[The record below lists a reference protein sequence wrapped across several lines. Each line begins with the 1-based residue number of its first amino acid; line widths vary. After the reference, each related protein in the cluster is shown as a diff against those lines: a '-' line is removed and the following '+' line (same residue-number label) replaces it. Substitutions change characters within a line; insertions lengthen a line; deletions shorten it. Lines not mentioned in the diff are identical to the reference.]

1 MKTTIAISVFLTLF
15 YASAGDVIDLGRQPS
30 SFKDLQGRQYN
41 ALLIKADLDGV
52 VYVENG
58 TTGGGRV
65 SYTNLAPATLEL
77 WGVPTNRI
85 EIAKQRAEKKSV
97 SDVQYRER
105 TTKGGHLQ
113 QQADQQHW
121 AEVSR
126 NQAAT
131 EFRAQQQADLAAIQS
146 LAAKIEAEQT
156 QNDYADAV
164 APIGASGS
172 PEYVKAQMDKRD
184 RVNTMQVQIRQ
195 EQKQLLRMQ
204 EAYALKYSSKT
215 NRP

>member
-1 MKTTIAISVFLTLF
+1 MKTTIAISVLLTLF

-41 ALLIKADLDGV
+41 SLLIKADLDGV

-85 EIAKQRAEKKSV
+85 EIAKQRAEKKAV

-105 TTKGGHLQ
+105 TTKGGQLQ

-121 AEVSR
+121 AEV
-126 NQAAT
+126 
-131 EFRAQQQADLAAIQS
+131 
-146 LAAKIEAEQT
+146 
-156 QNDYADAV
+156 
-164 APIGASGS
+164 
-172 PEYVKAQMDKRD
+172 
-184 RVNTMQVQIRQ
+184 
-195 EQKQLLRMQ
+195 
-204 EAYALKYSSKT
+204 
-215 NRP
+215 